1 MNNNSIVKQSLV
13 TGLAL
18 FSVFFGAG
26 NLIFP
31 PYLGVE
37 SGPSWTAFIMFLVA
51 DVGVAILG
59 ILASSRRPE
68 IKMSVLWR
76 AGKPLYYILSF
87 PIAMLMIVVPRTC
100 ATAFELA
107 IRPFFPNCPPIV
119 FSLIFFGLLVIL
131 SIRPSKVLD
140 NLGKFLTPVLLIC
153 LGIVIVVG
161 LINPLGPV
169 ADAPQIEN
177 LVAEGVIQGY
187 QTFDGLG
194 GPFCALFVV
203 ASITAAGFTESKQQQ
218 DIIFKGGILAGILL
232 TIVYGGLFIL
242 GQHMSTEFGPD
253 VEQTTLLVTIIQRLL
268 GTPGM
273 IIFGT
278 AVGLACLTTAIGVSS
293 GGCQVFTKYTNEKVR
308 YEWFVFLF
316 AGVGVIFSIVGV
328 SKLLKYA
335 VPFLVI
341 VFPCYITLF
350 VLSLFTDKI
359 KSDNAFIFAT
369 ITAIVCSVGK
379 LMGISFFATLP
390 GSNLMVGWAIPTAI
404 AAVIGYFVPSKH
416 HRDPHYEE
424 LWGNKEAK

>member
-1 MNNNSIVKQSLV
+1 MSWRFV
-13 TGLAL
+13 
-18 FSVFFGAG
+18 
-26 NLIFP
+26 
-31 PYLGVE
+31 
-37 SGPSWTAFIMFLVA
+37 PS
-51 DVGVAILG
+51 
-59 ILASSRRPE
+59 S
-68 IKMSVLWR
+68 
-76 AGKPLYYILSF
+76 
-87 PIAMLMIVVPRTC
+87 PIS
-100 ATAFELA
+100 
-107 IRPFFPNCPPIV
+107 PPIV
-119 FSLIFFGLLVIL
+119 FSLIFFGALVIL

-140 NLGKFLTPVLLIC
+140 NLGKYLTPVLLVC

-169 ADAPQIEN
+169 ADAPQIDN

-194 GPFCALFVV
+194 GPFCTMFVV
-203 ASITAAGFTESKQQQ
+203 ASIVAAGFKETKQQQ
-218 DIIFKGGILAGILL
+218 DIIFKGGLVAGVLLA
-232 TIVYGGLFIL
+232 IVYGGLFIL
-242 GQHMSTEFGPD
+242 GQHMSTEFTPD
-253 VEQTTLLVTIIQRLL
+253 VEQTTLLVTIIKRLL

-273 IIFGT
+273 LIFGV
-278 AVGLACLTTAIGVSS
+278 AVALACLTTAIGVSS
-293 GGCQVFTKYTNEKVR
+293 GGCQMFTKYTKEKVR

-350 VLSLFTDKI
+350 ILSLFTDKI

-369 ITAIVCSVGK
+369 VTAIVCSVGK
-379 LMGISFFATLP
+379 LLGISFFANLP
-390 GSNLMVGWAIPTAI
+390 GSNLMIGWAIPTAI

-424 LWGNKEAK
+424 LWGNKEAKK